1 MRKKFTPSQKA
12 KVALEALTGSKTIA
26 QISSIYGVHSTQIN
40 EWKKQAR
47 EKLEL
52 LFSDKRAKEGRQEER
67 LVAELYQLIGQ
78 RDIEIEWLKKKLEQT

>member
-52 LFSDKRAKEGRQEER
+52 LFSDKRAKEGKQEER

-78 RDIEIEWLKKKLEQT
+78 RDIEIEWLKKKLEQI

>member
-12 KVALEALTGSKTIA
+12 KVALEAITGNKTIA
-26 QISSIYGVHSTQIN
+26 QISSIYCVHSTQIN
-40 EWKKQAR
+40 EWKRQAR

-52 LFSDKRAKEGRQEER
+52 LFSDKRAKEGKQDER